1 MEIKKK
7 SDVYV
12 VKHLRMA
19 TYLMS
24 LGFRLIRTHEDRNN
38 PKFNV
43 FIFKDTEELR
53 KAMNNYHK

>member
-1 MEIKKK
+1 MNIK
-7 SDVYV
+7 SEVYV

-19 TYLMS
+19 TYLMG

-43 FIFKDTEELR
+43 FIFKDTQELR
-53 KAMNNYHK
+53 EAMSKYKK

>member
-1 MEIKKK
+1 MEKQ
-7 SDVYV
+7 SEVYV

-19 TYLMS
+19 TYLMG

-43 FIFKDTEELR
+43 FIFKDNKELR
-53 KAMNNYHK
+53 QAMQDYKR